1 MGKKYDGRTA
11 RVVEGAFQSILDAFE
26 LNRPGTKETPKR
38 VGKMFLELLEGEQ
51 YTNEEIANMFSKSFD
66 CSNDN
71 LVVEANIPAFSL
83 CEHHVMLMYNMKV
96 SVGYIPKG
104 KVLGLS
110 KIARIVEMCSRRLQL
125 QEKLGEDIA
134 ECIKIATGSEDVMV
148 YIEAE
153 HGCMTARGIKKPGTV
168 TKSAA
173 VHGKFTTS
181 PEVRSEFYSIIKEG

>member
-11 RVVEGAFQSILDAFE
+11 RVVEGAFQSILEAFG
-26 LNRPGTKETPKR
+26 LVRPGTEETPKR

-51 YTNEEIANMFSKSFD
+51 YTNEEIAKMHSKAFD
-66 CSNDN
+66 CNNDN

-96 SVGYIPKG
+96 SVGYIPRG

-110 KIARIVEMCSRRLQL
+110 KIARIVELCSKRLQL

-134 ECIKIATGSEDVMV
+134 ECIGIATGSEDVMV

-168 TKSAA
+168 TKSAS
-173 VHGKFTTS
+173 VHGMFKTS
-181 PEVRSEFYSIIKEG
+181 PEVRQEFYSIIKEK